1 MLTRISGFAR
11 FIIRHTQG
19 RALLALLFLL
29 LGSLTEGV
37 SILLL
42 IPLLHLAGQGGGG
55 MPIADL
61 PLMGWLFGP
70 DVRIALVPLL
80 GCFLAFVMVQAIFTR
95 FRTVQMAEMMQ
106 LCVDDIRLRLFG
118 AIGSARW
125 RLIAKTRPSDIQ
137 QALSGD
143 IDRIRAATF
152 NLLLLLQ
159 AVVMVAI
166 YAALAAVISLEM
178 TLFALAVGG
187 AVLVALYPVR
197 RRAAHFGAVLTD
209 SLRQQ
214 QHMVAEFLGGMKLAK
229 AYNAEAGYVG
239 RLEAMLGD
247 VRREMTHYARAAA
260 NGALVFQLA
269 GAAAAVGF
277 IYVAVAMLQLPLAR
291 IAVLLFLFVRI
302 GPRFTMIQDAIQ
314 QLLANLP
321 AFESARA
328 MTNRFEQDRES
339 GDGSALV
346 AVPPLRCE
354 IRFDRVSF
362 RYPDCDEDIL
372 HDASFVIPAG
382 EITAITGPSG
392 SGKSTMADI
401 IMGLAEPGAGRVLI
415 DGHPLDAA
423 SLRGWRE
430 RVAYVPQDVFLL
442 NDSIAANL
450 SLAAPDADEAA
461 MWSALEAS
469 GAAGF
474 VRLLSE
480 GLATVVAD
488 RGIRLSG
495 GERQRIALARALL
508 RKPDLLLLDEAT
520 SALDPANERLIVE
533 SLERLRGTMT
543 IVTIAHRAQM
553 TMLADQLISIEP
565 GKLPDKGS
573 ERDGRV
579 IAFRPPR
586 RAAQGPAPSSAW
598 PAAHGT

>member
-1 MLTRISGFAR
+1 MVARIGDFAR
-11 FIIRHTQG
+11 FIIRHTRG

-29 LGSLTEGV
+29 LGSLTEGM

-42 IPLLHLAGQGGGG
+42 IPLLQLAGQGGGG
-55 MPIADL
+55 LAMADL
-61 PLMGWLFGP
+61 PLIGSWFAPG
-70 DVRIALVPLL
+70 VHIALAPLL
-80 GCFLAFVMVQAIFTR
+80 ACFLGFVTVQAIFTR
-95 FRTVQMAEMMQ
+95 FRTVQMAQMMQ
-106 LCVDDIRLRLFG
+106 LCVDDIRMRLFG

-137 QALSGD
+137 QAMSGD
-143 IDRIRAATF
+143 IERIRAATF

-159 AVVMVAI
+159 AIVMVTI
-166 YAALAAVISLEM
+166 YAMLAAIISLKM

-187 AVLVALYPVR
+187 TVLVALYPVR
-197 RRAAHFGAVLTD
+197 RRAAHFGEVLTA

-214 QHMVAEFLGGMKLAK
+214 QHMVSEFLGGMKLAK

-239 RLEAMLGD
+239 RLAAMLGD

-260 NGALVFQLA
+260 NGTLVFQLA
-269 GAAAAVGF
+269 GAVAAVGF
-277 IYVAVAMLQLPLAR
+277 IYVAVAMLRLPLPR

-314 QLLANLP
+314 QLLSNLP
-321 AFESARA
+321 AFDSARN
-328 MTNRFEQDRES
+328 MTARFEDDRE
-339 GDGSALV
+339 GVEAPAFAAL
-346 AVPPLRCE
+346 PPLRRE
-354 IRFDRVSF
+354 IRFDGVSF
-362 RYPDCDEDIL
+362 RYPDGDGDIL
-372 HDASFVIPAG
+372 RDANFVIPAG

-401 IMGLAEPGAGRVLI
+401 IMGLAEPDKGQVLI
-415 DGHPLDAA
+415 DGRLLDAA
-423 SLRGWRE
+423 SLRSWRE
-430 RVAYVPQDVFLL
+430 RVAYVPQEIFLL

-450 SLAAPDADEAA
+450 ALAAQNASDEE
-461 MWSALEAS
+461 MWDALEAS

-474 VRLLSE
+474 VRSLPE

-520 SALDPANERLIVE
+520 SALDPANERLIVK
-533 SLERLRGTMT
+533 SLEALRGTMT

-553 TMLADQLISIEP
+553 TTLADQLITIEP
-565 GKLPDKGS
+565 GQLLANGAD
-573 ERDGRV
+573 RDGRV
-579 IAFRPPR
+579 IAFRPAR
-586 RAAQGPAPSSAW
+586 RSAQEAVSSGRPASR
-598 PAAHGT
+598 GE

>member
-1 MLTRISGFAR
+1 MIGRIVDFGGFIVRQTR
-11 FIIRHTQG
+11 G
-19 RALLALLFLL
+19 RALLALLFLV

-42 IPLLHLAGQGGGG
+42 IPLLQLAGQGGAGVTTG
-55 MPIADL
+55 QL
-61 PLMGWLFGP
+61 PLIGSLLGP
-70 DVRIALVPLL
+70 GVHIALLPLL
-80 GCFLAFVMVQAIFTR
+80 GCFLGFVTIQALFAR
-95 FRTVQMAEMMQ
+95 FRTVQMAQMMQ
-106 LCVDDIRLRLFG
+106 SCVDEIRLRLFG

-125 RLIAKTRPSDIQ
+125 RLIARTRASDIQ

-143 IDRIRAATF
+143 IERIRAATF

-159 AVVMVAI
+159 AMLMVGL
-166 YAALAAVISLEM
+166 YAALAALISVKM

-197 RRAAHFGAVLTD
+197 RRAAHFGEVLTA

-214 QHMVAEFLGGMKLAK
+214 QQTVSEFLGGMKLAK
-229 AYNAEAGYVG
+229 AYNAEAGYVA
-239 RLEAMLGD
+239 RLAAMLGD
-247 VRREMTHYARAAA
+247 VRREMIHYARASA
-260 NGALVFQLA
+260 NGTLVFQVA

-277 IYVAVAMLQLPLAR
+277 IYIAVAMLHLPLAR

-314 QLLANLP
+314 QLLSNLP
-321 AFESARA
+321 AFDSARA
-328 MTNRFEQDRES
+328 MTARFEADRES
-339 GDGSALV
+339 AGDGEHVAL
-346 AVPPLRCE
+346 PPLRRE

-362 RYPDCDEDIL
+362 RYPDGDDDIL
-372 HDASFVIPAG
+372 REASFAICAG

-401 IMGLAEPGAGRVLI
+401 IMGLAEPSAGRVLI
-415 DGHPLDAA
+415 DGRPLDAA
-423 SLRGWRE
+423 GLRAWRA

-450 SLAAPDADEAA
+450 ALAAPGAAEAA
-461 MWSALEAS
+461 MWAALEAS

-474 VRLLSE
+474 VRQLPQ
-480 GLATVVAD
+480 GLHTAVAD

-520 SALDPANERLIVE
+520 SALDPENERLIVQ
-533 SLERLRGTMT
+533 SLEALRGTIT

-553 TMLADQLISIEP
+553 TTLADQLITIEP
-565 GKLPDKGS
+565 RQPEGENGDH
-573 ERDGRV
+573 GRV
-579 IAFRPPR
+579 VAFHPPK
-586 RAAQGPAPSSAW
+586 RAAWSSNR
-598 PAAHGT
+598 PVSHGE